1 MGVWEGHWSGLVLV
15 LCVGAWEH
23 SDTVGG
29 WELGGWDTGTHMT
42 DTQRQ
47 SVATQPGGDKTR
59 KLGQLNNGE
68 RDSPLPK
75 TNFVQQPW
83 HGSLNTQHKTLN
95 TYDIV
100 LNGQE
105 IVQNTQDIVR
115 NTQGIVPN
123 TQEIVLS
130 TQDIVTKTRETVL
143 NIQETINKQVR
154 VLKQSCLL
162 KTREDSCGPEVLTIY
177 FRVGP
182 PVS

>member
-68 RDSPLPK
+68 RDSPMPK

-83 HGSLNTQHKTLN
+83 HDSLNTQHKTL
-95 TYDIV
+95 
-100 LNGQE
+100 
-105 IVQNTQDIVR
+105 NTQDIVR
-115 NTQGIVPN
+115 NTQGIVQN

-143 NIQETINKQVR
+143 NIQETTNKQVR